1 MTVGS
6 QLKQTLAFL
15 RGARGTLRAYANQ
28 TRDEEARN
36 AYGEGVEELNAVI
49 GDLEEHLKALET
61 AEPQYRGL

>member
-6 QLKQTLAFL
+6 QLKQTLASL
-15 RGARGTLRAYANQ
+15 RGARGTMRAYANQ
-28 TRDEEARN
+28 ARDEEARN

-49 GDLEEHLKALET
+49 GDLEERLKALET